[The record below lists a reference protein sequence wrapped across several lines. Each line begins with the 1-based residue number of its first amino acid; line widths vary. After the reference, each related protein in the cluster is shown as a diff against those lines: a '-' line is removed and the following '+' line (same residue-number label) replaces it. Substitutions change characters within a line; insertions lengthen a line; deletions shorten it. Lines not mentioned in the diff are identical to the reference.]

1 MIVLAM
7 LANEIN
13 QLKQHIERKMNHKY
27 VDIYIQRPMINDLT
41 LELLYYAMDDITSE
55 KKEVHA
61 HITATI
67 LVQTALNA
75 HELVRN
81 DEFPLLADE
90 EKKEKQL
97 LVLAGD
103 YYSGLYYLLLS
114 EIQDVKM
121 VNVLAKGIQE
131 VNEKKMQLYYSEYN
145 SLDEFIDLL
154 LHIHTTII
162 TGVSRHLF
170 QPTVANIIKN
180 IVRLQ
185 FLLQEVHQE
194 SSLIDFHLEH
204 QTVPCKEEKVQ
215 TIRTRIHEHV
225 QLIEKDLLYIDVLP
239 HAFTRFVQ
247 YFLNDEVYD
256 ISAAEEG

>member
-1 MIVLAM
+1 M
-7 LANEIN
+7 LANEIK
-13 QLKQHIERKMNHKY
+13 QLKQHIEHKMNHKY
-27 VDIYIQRPMINDLT
+27 VDIYIQRPLINDLT
-41 LELLYYAMDDITSE
+41 LELLYYATDDISSE
-55 KKEVHA
+55 MEEAHA

-81 DEFPLLADE
+81 DEPRLMADE

-121 VNVLAKGIQE
+121 VNVLAKGIQD
-131 VNEKKMQLYYSEYN
+131 VNEKKMQLYYSEYS
-145 SLDEFIDLL
+145 SLDDFIELL

-162 TGVSRHLF
+162 TCVSSYLF
-170 QPTVANIIKN
+170 QPTVANMIKN
-180 IVRLQ
+180 IVRLH

-194 SSLIDFHLEH
+194 NSLIDSHLEH
-204 QTVPCKEEKVQ
+204 QTVQCKERKLQ
-215 TIRTRIHEHV
+215 TIRTHIDEHV
-225 QLIEKDLLYIDVLP
+225 QSIEKELIYIDTLP
-239 HAFTRFVQ
+239 HTFTRFVRC
-247 YFLNDEVYD
+247 FLNNEVYD